1 MRYSSFILG
10 GTHLT
15 KLPYFPQKLFQNLLT
30 ITPAYAII
38 RVFQEGTKRKKR
50 KEENKMTNA
59 FSTRRQNKDKTE
71 DLRRSIQHVL
81 DEMASLR
88 VDSKSRYNEYIF
100 QLKKILPLKE
110 ELSLPAETIAAR
122 LSYDEDERRS
132 ICASLRGL
140 AWGAEQNRQYTDG
153 FSALPT
159 LKTSRR
165 ITTHHFAELDNEG
178 CAIRKWDVE
187 KTTTTYYLGQKKG

>member
-1 MRYSSFILG
+1 
-10 GTHLT
+10 
-15 KLPYFPQKLFQNLLT
+15 
-30 ITPAYAII
+30 
-38 RVFQEGTKRKKR
+38 
-50 KEENKMTNA
+50 MTNA

-81 DEMASLR
+81 DEMADLR
-88 VDSKSRYNEYIF
+88 EDSESHYEEYIL

-140 AWGAEQNRQYTDG
+140 ARGAEHRQYIDS
-153 FSALPT
+153 FSALPA

-165 ITTHHFAELDNEG
+165 TTTRHFAELDDEG
-178 CAIRKWDVE
+178 CAIRRWDVE
-187 KTTTTYYLGQKKG
+187 KTTTTYYLDQKKG

>member
-1 MRYSSFILG
+1 
-10 GTHLT
+10 
-15 KLPYFPQKLFQNLLT
+15 
-30 ITPAYAII
+30 
-38 RVFQEGTKRKKR
+38 
-50 KEENKMTNA
+50 MTNA

-88 VDSKSRYNEYIF
+88 ADSENRYDEYIL

-140 AWGAEQNRQYTDG
+140 ASSAATKRQNEELHKTYPGSTYIEIN
-153 FSALPT
+153 ATMPA
-159 LKTSRR
+159 LKTSRH
-165 ITTHHFAELDNEG
+165 TTTRHFAELDDEG

-187 KTTTTYYLGQKKG
+187 KSTTTYYLGKKG